1 VVDGGAIAGPSQS
14 LIMIP
19 EMGQL
24 VETHSV
30 RVSAVGHVDEI
41 RDVRLQA
48 GQVVTVD
55 IAMKKR
61 VQDG

>member
-1 VVDGGAIAGPSQS
+1 
-14 LIMIP
+14 
-19 EMGQL
+19 
-24 VETHSV
+24 V